1 MILISAGKTTR
12 IRHPPCRACLA
23 GFANPSRE
31 PSWEHH
37 WRRTRVARKA
47 TLLHP
52 EDNVAT
58 ALTDLQ
64 SGELVNASLSDVSV
78 DTRLREEIA
87 FGHKYALRAITK
99 GETVVKHGMP
109 IGKALGDISP
119 GEWVH
124 VHNCRSDRFGFH
136 RKEYGLKA

>member
-1 MILISAGKTTR
+1 M
-12 IRHPPCRACLA
+12 
-23 GFANPSRE
+23 
-31 PSWEHH
+31 
-37 WRRTRVARKA
+37 ARKA
-47 TLLHP
+47 ILLHP

-58 ALTDLQ
+58 APNELQ
-64 SGELVNASLSDVSV
+64 SGELVNASLGDVSV
-78 DTRLREEIA
+78 DTRLCEEIP

-99 GETVVKHGMP
+99 GEEVVKYGMP
-109 IGKALGDISP
+109 IGKALPDISP